1 MTKWSIAEP
10 LQNHCKTA
18 TLTLAL
24 AASPKSLG
32 VENPEK
38 VVTAC
43 TAGTV
48 VLLLIVLEVL
58 EADAGGDGEASS
70 GEGEFSSG
78 EGEFSSGEGEPS
90 SGEGEASSGEGEPE
104 PSSGD
109 VEVSV
114 GENRVLE
121 LPVLG

>member
-1 MTKWSIAEP
+1 MINCKTIA
-10 LQNHCKTA
+10 KTA
-18 TLTLAL
+18 TLTSAL

-48 VLLLIVLEVL
+48 VLLLTVLEVL

-70 GEGEFSSG
+70 GDGDA
-78 EGEFSSGEGEPS
+78 S
-90 SGEGEASSGEGEPE
+90 SGEGEASSGEGEA
-104 PSSGD
+104 SSGEGEASSGEGEASLGE
-109 VEVSV
+109 VEAPVSN
-114 GENRVLE
+114 EDRVSKGPEAPL
-121 LPVLG
+121 LG

>member
-78 EGEFSSGEGEPS
+78 EGEPS

>member
-1 MTKWSIAEP
+1 MINCKTIA
-10 LQNHCKTA
+10 KTA
-18 TLTLAL
+18 TLTSAL

-48 VLLLIVLEVL
+48 VLLLTVLEVL

-70 GEGEFSSG
+70 GDGDA
-78 EGEFSSGEGEPS
+78 S
-90 SGEGEASSGEGEPE
+90 SGEGEASSGEGEASLGEVEAPVSNEDRVSKGPE
-104 PSSGD
+104 AP
-109 VEVSV
+109 
-114 GENRVLE
+114 L
-121 LPVLG
+121 LG